1 VESQLNRTALV
12 IAACLSLDAGVHA
25 ETRPRYGG
33 TVEATLLGAPGT
45 LDPAEVRTHA
55 ELTVC
60 GLVLDTLYRVGADGI
75 VMPHLAAA
83 EPTYD
88 EKRTTAFIPIR
99 KGVRMHDGSELT
111 PADVA
116 ASLQRERSGAR
127 WLLAGLTSVK
137 ADGDGI
143 VISLRAPQPELTL
156 QLAAPQ
162 LAITK
167 AGRAG
172 ERPIGTGAYAIDALD
187 RSRKKLTLRAFD
199 DHFAG
204 RPYVDVLVLTW
215 YDTPDGEARRFET
228 GKSHVSARGAT
239 AFAGGKPTFRT
250 VDVEG
255 PPALLV
261 YVGFGTS
268 HRDVLAD
275 RSFRRALDLSLARG
289 GLAAITSG
297 ERVIP
302 TRMPVPVEAGGL
314 ALDAKGRASDIDAA
328 RSALADAQ
336 KRVPALVEAK
346 LAALRLEILV
356 EETRP
361 DDREIAERVV
371 LALDKLGIGAVITAL
386 PATALRDR
394 IAKGTYDLTIGQLA
408 QPVTSSA
415 LWWGAAF
422 QAGGDDT
429 LQSQLAA
436 GAIDAAAASKE
447 LSARL
452 PILPLMFRS
461 VRMWFPTNVRGLA
474 LDAFGRP
481 SYAEV
486 SLFGAPIP
494 AAKGKTP

>member
-1 VESQLNRTALV
+1 MKSAVLAVAVCLAL
-12 IAACLSLDAGVHA
+12 DVHA

-45 LDPAEVRTHA
+45 LDPADARTHA
-55 ELTVC
+55 ELTVA
-60 GLVLDTLYRVGADGI
+60 GLLLDTLYRIGTDGSI
-75 VMPHLAAA
+75 TPHLAAG

-116 ASLQRERSGAR
+116 ASLQRERSAAR
-127 WLLAGLTSVK
+127 WLLAGLTGVK
-137 ADGDGI
+137 VDGDGV

-162 LAITK
+162 LGITK
-167 AGRAG
+167 GGRAG
-172 ERPIGTGAYAIDALD
+172 ERPIGTGPYAIDALD
-187 RSRKKLTLRAFD
+187 RARKKLTLRAFD
-199 DHFAG
+199 EHFAG
-204 RPYVDVLVLTW
+204 RPYIDALVLTW

-250 VDVEG
+250 IDSEG
-255 PPALLV
+255 PAALLV

-268 HRDVLAD
+268 HREVLAD
-275 RSFRRALDLSLARG
+275 RSFRRAVDLSLARG
-289 GLAAITSG
+289 GLSTISSG

-302 TRMPVPVEAGGL
+302 TRVPVPVEAGAV
-314 ALDAKGRASDIDAA
+314 ALDAKGRGGDIDAA
-328 RSALADAQ
+328 RAALADAQ
-336 KRVPALVEAK
+336 KRVAALAEGK
-346 LAALRLEILV
+346 LSTLRLEILV
-356 EETRP
+356 EDTRP

-386 PATALRDR
+386 PAATLRDR
-394 IAKGTYDLTIGQLA
+394 VAKGTYDLTIGQLV
-408 QPVTSSA
+408 QPQISPT

-422 QAGGDDT
+422 QAGGDDA

-436 GAIDAAAASKE
+436 GAIDLAAASRE
-447 LSARL
+447 FATRL
-452 PILPLMFRS
+452 PIVPLMFRS
-461 VRMWFPTNVRGLA
+461 VRMWFPTNVRGLSFDA
-474 LDAFGRP
+474 LGRP
-481 SYAEV
+481 SYADV
-486 SLFGAPIP
+486 SLFGAPLRSSP
-494 AAKGKTP
+494 PPKGKAP